1 MPTQGGAPKLLIGKN
16 KLEGEEVKL
25 KKPIAVMTL
34 RKEEEGSREY
44 HAMGIVRSKLVFKHR
59 PVPASRPAS
68 VAQAAPG
75 RKRTRAD
82 EPAPEV
88 AAVAS

>member
-1 MPTQGGAPKLLIGKN
+1 MQGGAPKLFIGKN

-25 KKPIAVMTL
+25 KKPVAVMTL
-34 RKEEEGSREY
+34 RKDFSGAREY
-44 HAMGIVRSKLVFKHR
+44 HAIGIVRSKLVFKNR
-59 PVPASRPAS
+59 PIPASRPAS

-82 EPAPEV
+82 EPAPI
-88 AAVAS
+88 AT